1 MSVLSTAT
9 AMGLYGVIQIGG
21 FRSEEQMVKKNPNP
35 IDVHVGNR
43 VRMRRMLVGM
53 SQEKL
58 GNALGLTFQ
67 QVQKYEKGANRVSA
81 SRLYQM
87 ASTLGVPIQFFF
99 DDMPVLTRNKE
110 TDGLAEHSN
119 AGVLMDF
126 LNSSEGFQLSR
137 AFSAIEDAVVR
148 RRLLDLV
155 KSLSKLSK

>member
-1 MSVLSTAT
+1 MT
-9 AMGLYGVIQIGG
+9 
-21 FRSEEQMVKKNPNP
+21 KKNPNP

-58 GNALGLTFQ
+58 GDALGLTFQ

-99 DDMPVLTRNKE
+99 DDIPVSTQAHNTE
-110 TDGLAEHSN
+110 GLAENES

-126 LNSSEGFQLSR
+126 LNSSEGFQMGR
-137 AFSAIEDAVVR
+137 AFSAIKDSTVR
-148 RRLLDLV
+148 RRVLDLV
-155 KSLSKLSK
+155 KSLASPTS